1 MEMMM
6 IWKIDKE
13 FCVCD
18 DEKSIAYQQQRKQGT
33 FLQCS
38 TWKIDLSRSWRQ
50 MSWRKKSWRNFW
62 VRIAVDDDDDDED
75 VHVCME
81 ACFSDR
87 NEWNLHING
96 FGLIKFWALYLL
108 IDLKSSSLFLWLIL
122 ITFLITRITQIEYWW
137 VAQPINTTDRKLRKS
152 WTFIQ
157 LFPTLLFNCAVLNT
171 STMNKF

>member
-1 MEMMM
+1 MRR
-6 IWKIDKE
+6 WKINCLSTAAKTRHFFTMFNME
-13 FCVCD
+13 NRFV
-18 DEKSIAYQQQRKQGT
+18 T
-33 FLQCS
+33 FLK
-38 TWKIDLSRSWRQ
+38 TNVVK
-50 MSWRKKSWRNFW
+50 KKSWRNFW

-108 IDLKSSSLFLWLIL
+108 IDLKSSSLF
-122 ITFLITRITQIEYWW
+122 FVVDFNHVLITRITQIEYWW
-137 VAQPINTTDRKLRKS
+137 VAQSINTTDRKLRKS